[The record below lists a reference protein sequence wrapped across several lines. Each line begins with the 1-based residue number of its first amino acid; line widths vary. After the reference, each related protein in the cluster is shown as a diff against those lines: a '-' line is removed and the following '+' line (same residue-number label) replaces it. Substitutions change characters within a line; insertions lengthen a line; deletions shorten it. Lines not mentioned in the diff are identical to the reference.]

1 MTKKNRERLVKS
13 FAILAII
20 GMVLGS
26 LLSSILFLI

>member
-1 MTKKNRERLVKS
+1 MTKKNRDRLVKS